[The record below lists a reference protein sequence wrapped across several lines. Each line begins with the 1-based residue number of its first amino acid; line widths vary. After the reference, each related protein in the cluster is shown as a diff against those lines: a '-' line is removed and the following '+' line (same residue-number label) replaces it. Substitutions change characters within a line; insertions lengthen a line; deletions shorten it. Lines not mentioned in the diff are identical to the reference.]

1 MSKRNNKAM
10 LLTSASVATLLM
22 CFSHAEAAFIN
33 EIHYEN
39 SGADIGE
46 AVELFA
52 EVSTDFSGWS
62 LLFYNGAGGAV
73 YETIDLSSF
82 GVSTGAIFINP
93 PSFQNGV
100 DGIALVDNTSTVL
113 QFLSYEGAF
122 IATDGPASGLLSLDI
137 GVAESAA
144 DIPGL
149 SLQLQGTGS
158 NYNDFTWSGPL
169 ASTFGSINT
178 GQILAPVPVP
188 AAVWLFGSGLL
199 GLTTVARRKKS

>member
-1 MSKRNNKAM
+1 MSKRNTRVM
-10 LLTSASVATLLM
+10 LLIGASILTLM
-22 CFSHAEAAFIN
+22 CFNHVHAAFIN

-39 SGADIGE
+39 TGADVNE
-46 AVELFA
+46 AVEIFA

-62 LLFYNGAGGAV
+62 LLLYNGAGGAV

-82 GVSTGAIFINP
+82 GISAGAIFINP
-93 PSFQNGV
+93 PSFQNGI
-100 DGIALVDNTSTVL
+100 DGIALVDDTSTVL

-122 IATDGPASGLLSLDI
+122 TATDGPAFGLLSQDI

-144 DIPGL
+144 DIVGL

-158 NYNDFTWSGPL
+158 SYNDFTWSDPL
-169 ASTFGSINT
+169 TSTFGSINA
-178 GQILAPVPVP
+178 GQILTPVPVP

-199 GLTTVARRKKS
+199 GLVGVARRKKS